1 MPFPKDA
8 YNVYN
13 NLSPMKKVLFLIPIL
28 LLLLLADNAGAV
40 GFYRIIDVSPINV
53 GPNSEANFTATVKS
67 YGPDGGYV
75 QLIFRNVTPGIS
87 VSYNEGY
94 RYVVATGTRKF
105 NCSVKAGN
113 IAPGN
118 YSFEMGIYAQDAKIN
133 WRKAYAIVEP
143 DSFVEPAPAIPTAPS
158 GKSGNL
164 TNVSASTNVSVP
176 KANVTTPAP
185 APQKTPALGV
195 PAVIMLM
202 LLVARRRG

>member
-1 MPFPKDA
+1 MLFPKNA

-13 NLSPMKKVLFLIPIL
+13 NPGSMKKVLLLIPML

-40 GFYRIIDVSPINV
+40 GFFRIIDVSPINV
-53 GPNSEANFTATVKS
+53 SPSSEANFTATVKS

-87 VSYNEGY
+87 VAYNEGY

-133 WRKAYAIVEP
+133 WRKAYVNVESA
-143 DSFVEPAPAIPTAPS
+143 SFVGPAPAIPNATREQSA
-158 GKSGNL
+158 NL
-164 TNVSASTNVSVP
+164 TNVSAP
-176 KANVTTPAP
+176 KSNATAPAP
-185 APQKTPALGV
+185 ASQKAPALGV
-195 PAVIMLM
+195 PAAIVLM